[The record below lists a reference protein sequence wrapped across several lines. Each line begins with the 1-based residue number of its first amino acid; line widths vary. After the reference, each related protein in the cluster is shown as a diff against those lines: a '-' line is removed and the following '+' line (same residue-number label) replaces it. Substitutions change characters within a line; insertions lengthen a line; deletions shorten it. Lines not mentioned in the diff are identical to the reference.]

1 MNWLLFPFRLLYTI
15 YGFLTFLLIT
25 IVGVSIILI
34 QHYSGFGDIDHKAF
48 PVLIKMSNL
57 WLFLNAIQLEVKG
70 KEHLRLNESFMIVGN
85 HSSTLDMFTCT
96 SGVPFRFRALGKAE
110 LNDIPVVRILFRTV
124 TFFIDRSNPESR
136 ARGVAYCR
144 KEIKNGH
151 SIFIMP
157 EGTRNR
163 TKSPLLPF
171 KEGAFR
177 LAIETQTDIQPF
189 VLLHCRNIYPMW
201 SWVMLRP
208 GKIVL
213 QFLPPVSTKHLTLED
228 TSKLTKSVHQMMEEV
243 ILRED
248 DYYQQQ
254 KNQTTMF

>member
-1 MNWLLFPFRLLYTI
+1 M
-15 YGFLTFLLIT
+15 
-25 IVGVSIILI
+25 I
-34 QHYSGFGDIDHKAF
+34 QHYSGFGDIDNKAF

-70 KEHLRLNESFMIVGN
+70 KEHLRLDESFIIVGN

-110 LNDIPVVRILFRTV
+110 LDDIPVVRVLFRTV

-144 KEIKNGH
+144 KEIRNGH
-151 SIFIMP
+151 SVFIMP

-163 TKSPLLPF
+163 TESPLLPF

-177 LAIETQTDIQPF
+177 LAIETQTDIA
-189 VLLHCRNIYPMW
+189 PM
-201 SWVMLRP
+201 
-208 GKIVL
+208 
-213 QFLPPVSTKHLTLED
+213 
-228 TSKLTKSVHQMMEEV
+228 V
-243 ILRED
+243 ILNARKLLPRSNPLAIQPGLITCVFAEPLKVAGMVPEDLEKLKSGVRE
-248 DYYQQQ
+248 
-254 KNQTTMF
+254 TMEKMISNG